1 MRCKNELKIN
11 HSRFVDPEVETS
23 MCLMAEGPPG
33 FEAAFAAALPEMLQL
48 LIVLDYGPPVPDHA
62 EPRGWWGEGGKVAGP
77 VTGNTVQADARAAFS
92 SGDVTA
98 AGCRSLS
105 RAWVSE

>member
-62 EPRGWWGEGGKVAGP
+62 EPRGWWGEGGKATADFAAAAYEAERLPVAS
-77 VTGNTVQADARAAFS
+77 ALHSARVAQQ
-92 SGDVTA
+92 
-98 AGCRSLS
+98 
-105 RAWVSE
+105 